1 MKVSHVLLDR
11 VERVLYVWDI
21 IHVVKDDAMARNNVV
36 NGALPMDGNS
46 SDAVAQYD
54 ELFGW

>member
-11 VERVLYVWDI
+11 VECALYIWDI
-21 IHVVKDDAMARNNVV
+21 IHVVEDDAMARNNVV
-36 NGALPMDGNS
+36 NGALPTDGNS